1 MNVSQLLQNVKDL
14 TKLNI
19 SQSDLSRIWKCGRG
33 NVSYLAKNNS
43 EITIDRINA
52 VEEYFN
58 ISLTGE
64 GSSSESECVSV
75 IYRPNVYLSAGYG
88 IEVYNENPE
97 AIMLDKKLFI
107 TDRGIRIN
115 PANCEVV
122 TVSGNSMSPEYKHGD
137 RVIIDHSIKSFIDGH
152 IFAFRYNGECF
163 MKEVC
168 VIGKRIKCIP
178 LNKEYESFFIE
189 PEEEVTIFG
198 RILPRIRL

>member
-1 MNVSQLLQNVKDL
+1 MNVSQLLQNVRDL

-33 NVSYLAKNNS
+33 NVSYLAKN
-43 EITIDRINA
+43 
-52 VEEYFN
+52 
-58 ISLTGE
+58 
-64 GSSSESECVSV
+64 
-75 IYRPNVYLSAGYG
+75 
-88 IEVYNENPE
+88 
-97 AIMLDKKLFI
+97 
-107 TDRGIRIN
+107 
-115 PANCEVV
+115 
-122 TVSGNSMSPEYKHGD
+122 
-137 RVIIDHSIKSFIDGH
+137 
-152 IFAFRYNGECF
+152 NGECF

>member
-52 VEEYFN
+52 VEQYFN

-64 GSSSESECVSV
+64 GASSESECVSV

-122 TVSGNSMSPEYKHGD
+122 TVSGNSMAPEYKHGD
-137 RVIIDHSIKSFIDGH
+137 RVIIDHSITSFIDGH